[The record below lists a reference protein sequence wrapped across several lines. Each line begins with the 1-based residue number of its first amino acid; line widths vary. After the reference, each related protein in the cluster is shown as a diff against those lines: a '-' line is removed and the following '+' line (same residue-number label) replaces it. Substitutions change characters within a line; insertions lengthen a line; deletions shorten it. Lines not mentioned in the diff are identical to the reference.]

1 MSGFHTKDKKN
12 MSMSGFHTKHKKYE
26 HMSMSG
32 FHTAT
37 NQAVSYI
44 AVFTEHNHQSTAKN
58 LVSLDDKEI

>member
-1 MSGFHTKDKKN
+1 
-12 MSMSGFHTKHKKYE
+12 MSGFHTKHKKYE
-26 HMSMSG
+26 HMSMSD